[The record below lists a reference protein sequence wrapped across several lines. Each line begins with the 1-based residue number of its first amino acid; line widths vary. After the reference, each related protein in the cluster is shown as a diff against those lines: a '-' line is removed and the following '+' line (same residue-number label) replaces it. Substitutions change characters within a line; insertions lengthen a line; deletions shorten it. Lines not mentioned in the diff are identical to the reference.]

1 MGNRRRPRGGP
12 PPLSRGTA
20 ADRGVP
26 PGSPPALT
34 WGAPAPDPV
43 SRSRSSFPPCP
54 CDFSAPESR
63 SFGKVPPAASSPRGT
78 PRATPLPVD
87 HWLSFT
93 PIAFPLA
100 EGWPGMQIRTGPPP
114 RRLAGACGAEPLGL
128 GSDWSG
134 TRGRR
139 RRRAGFR
146 PERAARCLARLL
158 PHWQRPGQPL
168 LGLWSAS
175 PGFWWAQAGRQGS
188 GSVAGHLIESAGLVS
203 RGWARRTR
211 LLGNA
216 ACGGRNHVGWR

>member
-43 SRSRSSFPPCP
+43 SRSGSSFPPCP

-175 PGFWWAQAGRQGS
+175 PGF
-188 GSVAGHLIESAGLVS
+188 
-203 RGWARRTR
+203 
-211 LLGNA
+211 
-216 ACGGRNHVGWR
+216 